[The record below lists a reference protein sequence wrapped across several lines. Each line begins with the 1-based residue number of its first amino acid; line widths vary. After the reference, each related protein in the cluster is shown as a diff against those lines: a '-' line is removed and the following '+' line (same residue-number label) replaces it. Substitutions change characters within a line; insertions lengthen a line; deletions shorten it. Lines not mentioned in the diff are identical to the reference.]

1 MNLKKNHRKGFSLV
15 ELVVVILIIAIL
27 AVAVFAGGSAVIKK
41 SQISRAESD
50 LHNFSVAVESFMN
63 ENPKV
68 ANVTGQGSSSQL
80 AFAQIVTKLNAN
92 LAEDYQIVNDATT
105 ADSLKLEKTDT
116 AKIGQ
121 VLATSS
127 AVADSNGNITLMKAG
142 DVSTNVAVYQTI
154 KEDPWGNPYYL
165 ILDSGERHGTVNS
178 DFYIY
183 VISAGPDAKTELAG
197 VIGGTTAKKA
207 DDVFLMVQYEN
218 GDVSAVT
225 YDMNSLDEINVVT
238 AVSAENVVTS
248 GKVQKSAGTALYC
261 ADPTD
266 GIQALC
272 PVNW

>member
-1 MNLKKNHRKGFSLV
+1 MKKNLKKLTHRKGFSLV

-41 SQISRAESD
+41 SQVSRAESD

-68 ANVTGQGSSSQL
+68 ANTTNRGSGSQL
-80 AFAQIVTKLNAN
+80 TFDQMVTKLNAN
-92 LAEDYQIVNDATT
+92 LAEDYQIDGTLIDAAAATT
-105 ADSLKLEKTDT
+105 ISTN
-116 AKIGQ
+116 
-121 VLATSS
+121 
-127 AVADSNGNITLMKAG
+127 SNGNITVNALGTTDTKHVQVFKTA
-142 DVSTNVAVYQTI
+142 
-154 KEDPWGNPYYL
+154 KEDPWGNPYYM
-165 ILDSGERHGTVNS
+165 ILDSGERHGAVNS

>member
-1 MNLKKNHRKGFSLV
+1 MKKNLKKLTHRKGFSLV

-41 SQISRAESD
+41 SQVSRAESD

-63 ENPKV
+63 ENPKI
-68 ANVTGQGSSSQL
+68 ANTKNRGSDPQL
-80 AFAQIVTKLNAN
+80 TFAKMVTKLNAS
-92 LAEDYQIVNDATT
+92 LAEDYQIDETLIDA
-105 ADSLKLEKTDT
+105 A
-116 AKIGQ
+116 AA
-121 VLATSS
+121 ATISTN
-127 AVADSNGNITLMKAG
+127 SNGNITVNALGTDATKHVQVFKTA
-142 DVSTNVAVYQTI
+142 

-183 VISAGPDAKTELAG
+183 VISAGPDAKTDLAG
-197 VIGGTTAKKA
+197 KIGGTTAQKA

-238 AVSAENVVTS
+238 AVSPENVVTS
-248 GKVQKSAGTALYC
+248 ATVLKSTGTALYC

-266 GIQALC
+266 LATTGIQALC